1 MQNNIQQHYTELRQA
16 EADAEYWLKQYE
28 AQLREE
34 HEKKIKEIEEE
45 FKQREEALKQQF
57 SENAAGASQRVKGAM
72 ARLKY
77 AAATWT
83 MDAWQ
88 GYPEETPTNAMMNSL
103 RAGILRRDFPA
114 SGITEV
120 PVMLPM
126 LAEGHVLVISEG
138 TTKARARSLLQSLA
152 LRAVLMF
159 ANDHTEFIF
168 IDPFGMGAN
177 FPFQDLPTSIHG
189 ETVYVEEGEINT
201 QVRRLTDHIRS
212 GGKDKSY
219 ILCAADFP
227 RRFSEDALQRLIPI
241 AAQGVAKGIYLL
253 LHVDSDVPL
262 PAGFDTSDL
271 LESSSV
277 VFMTPEGSK
286 TRIGDVEY
294 AFAPDNP
301 PEKTLLNALLKKVAG
316 R

>member
-16 EADAEYWLKQYE
+16 EMDAEYWLKQYE

-34 HEKKIKEIEEE
+34 HEQRVKEIEEE
-45 FKQREEALKQQF
+45 FNQREEAMKQQF
-57 SENAAGASQRVKGAM
+57 SENTAGANQRVKGAL

-77 AAATWT
+77 AAAPWT
-83 MDAWQ
+83 MDGWQ
-88 GYPEETPTNAMMNSL
+88 GYPEESPAHALLNSL

-120 PVMLPM
+120 PVMLP
-126 LAEGHVLVISEG
+126 LLDEGHVLVISEG
-138 TTKARARSLLQSLA
+138 TAKTSARGLVQSLA

-177 FPFQDLPTSIHG
+177 FPFQDLPTSIRG
-189 ETVYVEEGEINT
+189 ETVYVEEDEINT

-212 GGKDKSY
+212 GSKDKRY

-241 AAQGVAKGIYLL
+241 ATQGVAKNVYLL

-262 PAGFDTSDL
+262 PAGFDTSDM

-277 VFMTPEGSK
+277 VFITPEGSK

-294 AFAPDNP
+294 AFMPDNP